1 MLSRTSGQRKKGEIS
16 LAERATRPEAARLM
30 VFGHNSNLRIGAVT
44 LHVQTEDRGRA
55 HGLID
60 TTVYYHG
67 RVLHRR
73 TNNYFDLLPLNDD
86 REQALKLRLDEQHRM
101 VIEEIRSGA
110 LQLNIP
116 ATVAVAGSRAEEKP
130 APAEAEK
137 PPASNQSQR
146 LLLELTN
153 AKSWMTGKHARLQI
167 LVREEN
173 GGPVSAAQVQVEID
187 GSEKGQILRGETSPQ
202 GLTLIEFDMPHI
214 ASPEAT
220 LLIRAEHRSAA
231 GQLRFALRA
240 KTRVPSL

>member
-1 MLSRTSGQRKKGEIS
+1 
-16 LAERATRPEAARLM
+16 M
-30 VFGHNSNLRIGAVT
+30 VFGHNSNLKIGAVT
-44 LHVQTEDRGRA
+44 LHVQTEDRGVA

-86 REQALKLRLDEQHRM
+86 REQTLKLRLDEQHRVVM
-101 VIEEIRSGA
+101 EEIRSGA

-116 ATVAVAGSRAEEKP
+116 PAAANPSLHGQEKLAAAEVA
-130 APAEAEK
+130 K
-137 PPASNQSQR
+137 PPAGSHPQR

-153 AKSWMTGKHARLQI
+153 ANSWMSAKQARLQI

-173 GGPVSAAQVQVEID
+173 GGPVSGAQVLVEIE
-187 GSEKGQILRGETSPQ
+187 GSDNGQIHGAETSPQ

-214 ASPEAT
+214 SSPEAA
-220 LLIRAEHRSAA
+220 LLIRAEHRSGA

-240 KTRVPSL
+240 KTRVPSV

>member
-1 MLSRTSGQRKKGEIS
+1 
-16 LAERATRPEAARLM
+16 M
-30 VFGHNSNLRIGAVT
+30 VFGHNSNLKIGAVT
-44 LHVQTEDRGRA
+44 LHVQTEDRGVA

-60 TTVYYHG
+60 TTVYYQG

-86 REQALKLRLDEQHRM
+86 REQALKLRLDEQHRQ
-101 VIEEIRSGA
+101 VVDEIRSGA

-116 ATVAVAGSRAEEKP
+116 PAAANPSSHGHEKLAAAEIAKPAGSHP
-130 APAEAEK
+130 
-137 PPASNQSQR
+137 QR

-153 AKSWMTGKHARLQI
+153 AKSWMSGKHARLQI

-173 GGPVSAAQVQVEID
+173 GGPVSGAQVLVEIE
-187 GSEKGQILRGETSPQ
+187 GSDNGQIHGAETSPQ

-214 ASPEAT
+214 SSPEAT
-220 LLIRAEHRSAA
+220 LLIRAEHRSGA

>member
-1 MLSRTSGQRKKGEIS
+1 VTFQAGKRG
-16 LAERATRPEAARLM
+16 LAERAARPGAAQIM
-30 VFGHNSNLRIGAVT
+30 VFGHNSNLKIGAAT
-44 LHVQTEDRGRA
+44 LHVQTEDRGAA

-60 TTVYYHG
+60 TTVYYQG

-86 REQALKLRLDEQHRM
+86 REQALKLRLDEQHRLI
-101 VIEEIRSGA
+101 VEEIRSGA

-116 ATVAVAGSRAEEKP
+116 S
-130 APAEAEK
+130 APANPSLHSQEKLAAAEVAK
-137 PPASNQSQR
+137 PPAGSHPQR

-153 AKSWMTGKHARLQI
+153 SKSWMSGKHARLQI

-173 GGPVSAAQVQVEID
+173 GGPVSGAQVIVEIE
-187 GSEKGQILRGETSPQ
+187 GSDNGQIHGAETSPQ

-214 ASPEAT
+214 SSPEAT
-220 LLIRAEHRSAA
+220 LSIRAEHRSGA